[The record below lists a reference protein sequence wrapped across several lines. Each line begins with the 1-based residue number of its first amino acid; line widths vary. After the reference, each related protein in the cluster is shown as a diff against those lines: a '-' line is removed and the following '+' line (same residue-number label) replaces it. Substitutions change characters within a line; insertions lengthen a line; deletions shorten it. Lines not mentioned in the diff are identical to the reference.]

1 MAGKT
6 FPGIGDLEDESPPL
20 NPADAADSSGS
31 RQAFYSGPTV
41 VDEAKVEQGLK
52 KLRSLDAPPGPHTG
66 IHQAVADALSDPSR
80 VTAKVASDARPTP
93 QVTIDPARGT
103 AIGRSIGESVLSQQ
117 TTPPIDD
124 RALRGTMFGHS
135 IHVPDLNLPPRK
147 REAETSNALT
157 VVDRGQPTS
166 NEIAIFQ
173 PGTYSPQTGS
183 GATPY
188 PRSNRFRSTPVDL
201 GAMSSRKKLVIRV
214 ASAAVGI
221 ALVVGA
227 ALIWVHSNSD
237 DADSSPRPPATL
249 PAPPPRPVD
258 IQPVAPPPAAP
269 AGTTAAQPSTAE
281 QTRTAAQPPAAA
293 AAPPPPPAP
302 SARKVSTDEN
312 HDLGTG
318 PAGANPA
325 PTPTAASV
333 APTRHTHAALPH
345 SERRHSASAPKGD
358 DADEKPPKAD
368 RLDQAEGPAPAKPV
382 RGKRPVEDDPDGTMA
397 PTIE

>member
-20 NPADAADSSGS
+20 DPADAADSSGS

-52 KLRSLDAPPGPHTG
+52 KLRSLDAPPGPLTG
-66 IHQAVADALSDPSR
+66 IHQAVADVLSDPSR
-80 VTAKVASDARPTP
+80 VTTKGTRDARPTP

-103 AIGRSIGESVLSQQ
+103 AIGRSVGESVLSQQ
-117 TTPPIDD
+117 ATPPIDD

-135 IHVPDLNLPPRK
+135 IHVPDLDLPARK

-157 VVDRGQPTS
+157 VVDRGQPTT
-166 NEIAIFQ
+166 NEIAVFQ
-173 PGTYSPQTGS
+173 PGTYVPQEVT

-201 GAMSSRKKLVIRV
+201 RGLSSRKLVIRV

-237 DADSSPRPPATL
+237 EADSSPRPTATV
-249 PAPPPRPVD
+249 PAPPPRPVE
-258 IQPVAPPPAAP
+258 IQPVAPPP
-269 AGTTAAQPSTAE
+269 TAAAGALAPPATAE
-281 QTRTAAQPPAAA
+281 QPRAAAQ
-293 AAPPPPPAP
+293 PPAP
-302 SARKVSTDEN
+302 SARKPPMAEN
-312 HDLGTG
+312 HDLGTAAAAAKPG
-318 PAGANPA
+318 
-325 PTPTAASV
+325 PTPAAAIASPA
-333 APTRHTHAALPH
+333 APTRHIHATSSH
-345 SERRHSASAPKGD
+345 SERRHSSAPPPGD
-358 DADEKPPKAD
+358 DATERPAKAD
-368 RLDQAEGPAPAKPV
+368 RSDEAEAPAPTKATRV
-382 RGKRPVEDDPDGTMA
+382 KRPVEDDPDATMA